1 MISVL
6 AHLMGEFLMKK
17 WGLGLLGLTL
27 TSVVAVASANAA
39 DMYRAPEPVV
49 GGYKD
54 GPVLYNWSGFYVG
67 IQGGGAW
74 GDSIQTFNAGVGA
87 IGSTRRFDI
96 SGGEGG
102 GTLGYNWQGIWNPH
116 LVLGIEADFSGSNIK
131 GNTVSTATYGCGTGC
146 STNVE
151 SFGTVRGRL
160 GYAWNNV
167 LLYGTGGLA
176 YGNIESTLN
185 GGKVTN
191 WQTGWTA
198 GAGAEY
204 GFARNWSAKLEWNY
218 VNFDSFQWTN
228 ANNGNTFACAGI
240 HCSTDAKFSVVRAG
254 INYHIGSVYEPLK

>member
-1 MISVL
+1 MRNYRI
-6 AHLMGEFLMKK
+6 
-17 WGLGLLGLTL
+17 GLLALTL
-27 TSVVAVASANAA
+27 TSVVALAAANAA
-39 DMYRAPEPVV
+39 DMYRAPVPVD

-67 IQGGGAW
+67 VQGGGAW
-74 GDSIQTFNAGVGA
+74 GDSIQTFTG
-87 IGSTRRFDI
+87 GSTARFNI

-102 GTLGYNWQGIWNPH
+102 GTLGYNWQGVWHPH

-131 GNTVSTATYGCGTGC
+131 GSGVSSATYNCGPNC
-146 STNVE
+146 STNVD

-176 YGNIESTLN
+176 YGDIESNL
-185 GGKVTN
+185 GGAGGATVSN
-191 WQTGWTA
+191 WRTGWSA

-204 GFARNWSAKLEWNY
+204 GIARNWSAKLEWDY
-218 VNFDSFQWTN
+218 VDFDNFQWIN
-228 ANNGNTFACAGI
+228 ANKGNVSCAGI

-254 INYHIGSVYEPLK
+254 VNYHFGSVYEPLK